1 MKRLSVAFCM
11 LLVACTA
18 ANAVTVGQPAPAF
31 SLTTYGG
38 GSFDLAQQRGKVV
51 VLFFFGCT

>member
-1 MKRLSVAFCM
+1 MNRLSAPLCM
-11 LLVACTA
+11 LLLACIPA
-18 ANAVTVGQPAPAF
+18 SAVNVGQPAPTF

-38 GSFDLAQQRGKVV
+38 GSFDLSQQRGKVV